1 MLHHSVN
8 LPKLKELLDAGT
20 HLGHLSRRWHPN
32 MAPFIFMK
40 KSRFHLIDLNKTLQQ
55 LQEAALA
62 LQTLAR
68 SGKKILF
75 VATKKQAK
83 ALMMQEAQRLGMPYI
98 TERWLG
104 GTLTNFVTIRRRGKK
119 MTSLERMI
127 KSPTYKNIAK
137 KEQLMMAREQEKLAR
152 ILQGIVDLTRLP
164 SALFVVDINKERIAV
179 REANKL
185 GIPVFAL
192 VDTNTD
198 PTLVDYPIPS
208 NDDAAAS
215 ISLIVKTIGSAVEA
229 GMAMR
234 DQEKQAEATE
244 EEITDSSV
252 ENTSKVV
259 DPTIQEA
266 SKAATQA
273 ANPAATTDQPDQEV
287 PKAPTSPAK
296 AATQVANPA
305 ATTAQ
310 PDQEAAKAPASPAKA
325 ATQVANPA
333 ATTAQPA
340 QEAAK
345 APASP
350 AKAATQAVRVP
361 RKASSA
367 APAAKK
373 EATLNHPLPNQTV
386 TSTTTQA
393 AAQVPREETEAVAKK
408 QEVTPKA
415 QEGQANKDTKHTTQQ
430 PSEPA
435 ESPTKP

>member
-215 ISLIVKTIGSAVEA
+215 ISLIVKTIGSAIEA

-333 ATTAQPA
+333 ATTAQPD

>member
-185 GIPVFAL
+185 SIPVFAL

-215 ISLIVKTIGSAVEA
+215 ISLIVKTIGSAIEA

-273 ANPAATTDQPDQEV
+273 ANPAATTDQPDQE
-287 PKAPTSPAK
+287 
-296 AATQVANPA
+296 
-305 ATTAQ
+305 
-310 PDQEAAKAPASPAKA
+310 AAKAPASPAKA

-340 QEAAK
+340 QEASK

>member
-8 LPKLKELLDAGT
+8 LPKLKELLGAGT

-215 ISLIVKTIGSAVEA
+215 ISLIVKTIGSAIEA

-244 EEITDSSV
+244 QEITDSSV

-273 ANPAATTDQPDQEV
+273 ANPAATTDQPTQEV

-296 AATQVANPA
+296 AAT
-305 ATTAQ
+305 TAQ
-310 PDQEAAKAPASPAKA
+310 PDQEAAKKSPRLARTS
-325 ATQVANPA
+325 TQA
-333 ATTAQPA
+333 ATTAQPD

>member
-8 LPKLKELLDAGT
+8 LPKLKELLDVGT

-55 LQEAALA
+55 LQEAALT

-215 ISLIVKTIGSAVEA
+215 ISLIVKTIGSAIEA

-273 ANPAATTDQPDQEV
+273 ANPAATTDQPTQEV

-296 AATQVANPA
+296 A

-333 ATTAQPA
+333 ATTAQPD

>member
-8 LPKLKELLDAGT
+8 LPKLKELLGAGT

-198 PTLVDYPIPS
+198 PTLIDYPIPS

-215 ISLIVKTIGSAVEA
+215 ISLIVKTIGSAIEA

-273 ANPAATTDQPDQEV
+273 ANPAATTDQPTQEV

-296 AATQVANPA
+296 AAT
-305 ATTAQ
+305 
-310 PDQEAAKAPASPAKA
+310 
-325 ATQVANPA
+325 
-333 ATTAQPA
+333 TAQPA
-340 QEAAK
+340 QEASK

-415 QEGQANKDTKHTTQQ
+415 QEGQADKGTKHTTQQ

>member
-208 NDDAAAS
+208 NDDAAVS
-215 ISLIVKTIGSAVEA
+215 ISLIVKTIGSAIEA

-273 ANPAATTDQPDQEV
+273 ANPAATTDQPTQEV

-296 AATQVANPA
+296 
-305 ATTAQ
+305 
-310 PDQEAAKAPASPAKA
+310 
-325 ATQVANPA
+325 A

>member
-8 LPKLKELLDAGT
+8 LPKLKELLGAGT

-215 ISLIVKTIGSAVEA
+215 ISLIVKTIGSAIEA

-273 ANPAATTDQPDQEV
+273 ANPAATTDQPDQEAAKKS
-287 PKAPTSPAK
+287 PRLARTS
-296 AATQVANPA
+296 TQA

-340 QEAAK
+340 QEASK

>member
-215 ISLIVKTIGSAVEA
+215 ISLIVKTIGSAIEA

-273 ANPAATTDQPDQEV
+273 ANPAATTDQPTQEV

-296 AATQVANPA
+296 AAT
-305 ATTAQ
+305 TAQ
-310 PDQEAAKAPASPAKA
+310 PD
-325 ATQVANPA
+325 
-333 ATTAQPA
+333 

>member
-215 ISLIVKTIGSAVEA
+215 ISLIVKTIGSAIEA

-287 PKAPTSPAK
+287 PKAPT
-296 AATQVANPA
+296 
-305 ATTAQ
+305 
-310 PDQEAAKAPASPAKA
+310 
-325 ATQVANPA
+325 
-333 ATTAQPA
+333 
-340 QEAAK
+340 
-345 APASP
+345 SP

>member
-8 LPKLKELLDAGT
+8 LPKLKELLGAGT

-164 SALFVVDINKERIAV
+164 GALFVVDVNKERIAV

-198 PTLVDYPIPS
+198 PTLIDYPIPS

-215 ISLIVKTIGSAVEA
+215 ISLIVKTIGSAIEA

-234 DQEKQAEATE
+234 DQEKQADATE
-244 EEITDSSV
+244 QEITDSSV
-252 ENTSKVV
+252 ENTSKVA
-259 DPTIQEA
+259 DPTIQEV
-266 SKAATQA
+266 SKAS
-273 ANPAATTDQPDQEV
+273 TTAQPDQEASKKS
-287 PKAPTSPAK
+287 PRLARTSTQ
-296 AATQVANPA
+296 AATTAQPDQAASKKSPRFARTSTQA

-310 PDQEAAKAPASPAKA
+310 PDQEASQKSSRLAKTS
-325 ATQVANPA
+325 
-333 ATTAQPA
+333 
-340 QEAAK
+340 
-345 APASP
+345 
-350 AKAATQAVRVP
+350 TQAARAP

-373 EATLNHPLPNQTV
+373 EATTNHTLPNQTV

-415 QEGQANKDTKHTTQQ
+415 QEGQADKGTKHTTQQ

-435 ESPTKP
+435 ESSTKP

>member
-8 LPKLKELLDAGT
+8 LPKLKELLDTGT

-215 ISLIVKTIGSAVEA
+215 ISLIVKTIGSAIEA

-273 ANPAATTDQPDQEV
+273 ANPAATTDQPTQEV

-296 AATQVANPA
+296 AAT
-305 ATTAQ
+305 TAQ
-310 PDQEAAKAPASPAKA
+310 PDQEAAKKSPRLARTS
-325 ATQVANPA
+325 TQA

-340 QEAAK
+340 QEASK

-408 QEVTPKA
+408 QEVTPKT

>member
-215 ISLIVKTIGSAVEA
+215 ISLIVKTIGSAIEA

-273 ANPAATTDQPDQEV
+273 ANPAATTDQPDQEAAKKS
-287 PKAPTSPAK
+287 PRLARTS
-296 AATQVANPA
+296 TQA

-340 QEAAK
+340 QEASK

>member
-215 ISLIVKTIGSAVEA
+215 ISLIVKTIGSAIEA

-273 ANPAATTDQPDQEV
+273 ANPAATTDQPDQE
-287 PKAPTSPAK
+287 
-296 AATQVANPA
+296 
-305 ATTAQ
+305 
-310 PDQEAAKAPASPAKA
+310 AAKAPASPAKA

-340 QEAAK
+340 QEASK

>member
-215 ISLIVKTIGSAVEA
+215 ISLIVKTIGSAIEA

-273 ANPAATTDQPDQEV
+273 ANPAATTDQPTQEV

-296 AATQVANPA
+296 AAT
-305 ATTAQ
+305 TAQ
-310 PDQEAAKAPASPAKA
+310 PD
-325 ATQVANPA
+325 
-333 ATTAQPA
+333 

-415 QEGQANKDTKHTTQQ
+415 QEGQADKGTKHTTQQ

-435 ESPTKP
+435 ESSTKP

>member
-215 ISLIVKTIGSAVEA
+215 ISLIVKTIGSAIEA

-273 ANPAATTDQPDQEV
+273 ANPAATTDQPDQEAAKKS
-287 PKAPTSPAK
+287 PRLARTS
-296 AATQVANPA
+296 TQA

-310 PDQEAAKAPASPAKA
+310 PDQEAS
-325 ATQVANPA
+325 
-333 ATTAQPA
+333 
-340 QEAAK
+340 K

>member
-215 ISLIVKTIGSAVEA
+215 ISLIVKTIGSAIEA

-273 ANPAATTDQPDQEV
+273 ANPAATTDQPTQEV

-296 AATQVANPA
+296 AAT
-305 ATTAQ
+305 TAQ
-310 PDQEAAKAPASPAKA
+310 PAQEAAKAPASPAKA

-340 QEAAK
+340 QEASK

>member
-215 ISLIVKTIGSAVEA
+215 ISLIVKTIGSAIEA

-266 SKAATQA
+266 SKAATQ
-273 ANPAATTDQPDQEV
+273 
-287 PKAPTSPAK
+287 
-296 AATQVANPA
+296 VANPA

-325 ATQVANPA
+325 S
-333 ATTAQPA
+333 TTAQPA
-340 QEAAK
+340 QEASK
-345 APASP
+345 KSP
-350 AKAATQAVRVP
+350 RLARTSNPAATIAQPDQEAAKKSSRLAKTSTQAARAP

-373 EATLNHPLPNQTV
+373 EATTNHTLPNQTV

>member
-20 HLGHLSRRWHPN
+20 HLGHLSRRWDPN

-215 ISLIVKTIGSAVEA
+215 ISLIVKTIGSAIEA

-273 ANPAATTDQPDQEV
+273 ANPAATTDQPDQE
-287 PKAPTSPAK
+287 
-296 AATQVANPA
+296 
-305 ATTAQ
+305 
-310 PDQEAAKAPASPAKA
+310 AAKKSPRLARTS
-325 ATQVANPA
+325 TQA

-340 QEAAK
+340 QEASK

-408 QEVTPKA
+408 QEVTPKT

>member
-8 LPKLKELLDAGT
+8 LPKLKELLDVGT

-215 ISLIVKTIGSAVEA
+215 ISLIVKTIGSAIEA

-273 ANPAATTDQPDQEV
+273 ANPAATTDQPDQEAAKKS
-287 PKAPTSPAK
+287 PRLARTS
-296 AATQVANPA
+296 TQA

-310 PDQEAAKAPASPAKA
+310 PD
-325 ATQVANPA
+325 
-333 ATTAQPA
+333 

>member
-1 MLHHSVN
+1 M
-8 LPKLKELLDAGT
+8 LDAGT

-215 ISLIVKTIGSAVEA
+215 ISLIVKTIGSAIEA

-273 ANPAATTDQPDQEV
+273 ANPAATTDQPTQEV

-296 AATQVANPA
+296 AAT
-305 ATTAQ
+305 
-310 PDQEAAKAPASPAKA
+310 
-325 ATQVANPA
+325 
-333 ATTAQPA
+333 TAQPA
-340 QEAAK
+340 QEASK

>member
-1 MLHHSVN
+1 
-8 LPKLKELLDAGT
+8 
-20 HLGHLSRRWHPN
+20 
-32 MAPFIFMK
+32 
-40 KSRFHLIDLNKTLQQ
+40 
-55 LQEAALA
+55 
-62 LQTLAR
+62 
-68 SGKKILF
+68 
-75 VATKKQAK
+75 
-83 ALMMQEAQRLGMPYI
+83 
-98 TERWLG
+98 
-104 GTLTNFVTIRRRGKK
+104 
-119 MTSLERMI
+119 
-127 KSPTYKNIAK
+127 
-137 KEQLMMAREQEKLAR
+137 
-152 ILQGIVDLTRLP
+152 
-164 SALFVVDINKERIAV
+164 
-179 REANKL
+179 
-185 GIPVFAL
+185 
-192 VDTNTD
+192 
-198 PTLVDYPIPS
+198 
-208 NDDAAAS
+208 
-215 ISLIVKTIGSAVEA
+215 
-229 GMAMR
+229 MAMR

-273 ANPAATTDQPDQEV
+273 ANPAATTDQPTQEV

-296 AATQVANPA
+296 AAT
-305 ATTAQ
+305 TAQ
-310 PDQEAAKAPASPAKA
+310 PD
-325 ATQVANPA
+325 
-333 ATTAQPA
+333 

>member
-215 ISLIVKTIGSAVEA
+215 ISLIVKTIGSAIEA

-273 ANPAATTDQPDQEV
+273 ANPAATTDQPDQEAA
-287 PKAPTSPAK
+287 KAPASPAK

-333 ATTAQPA
+333 ATTAQPD